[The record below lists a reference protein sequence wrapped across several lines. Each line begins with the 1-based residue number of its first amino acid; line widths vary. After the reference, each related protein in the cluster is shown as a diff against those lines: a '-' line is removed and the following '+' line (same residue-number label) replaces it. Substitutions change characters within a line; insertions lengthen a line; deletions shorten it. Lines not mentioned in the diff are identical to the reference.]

1 MRLIVC
7 RHGVYNGAANVL
19 LHGDNLQIQLGEE
32 IFIGKN
38 VMSITHPQMQCLCV
52 SGRERERQDRG
63 GGGGGVGGGI
73 DTTLGRQREERKRG
87 RASSKN
93 YKSFSKIFFKRM

>member
-7 RHGVYNGAANVL
+7 RHGVYNGATNVL

-32 IFIGKN
+32 IFTGKN

-52 SGRERERQDRG
+52 SGRERGGRIGGGGLGGDRHDTRTPKGKKERG
-63 GGGGGVGGGI
+63 GGLLQKI
-73 DTTLGRQREERKRG
+73 TSLQR
-87 RASSKN
+87 S
-93 YKSFSKIFFKRM
+93 RMYICTGL